1 MSAPNP
7 QAGLEVTTRR
17 TITATTESPDG
28 MTLDELAGLLRRA
41 MAAGMDPHTPIRVRT
56 RAQRRGGV
64 RQRRGGRDPRL
75 SPALGTCSE
84 HLTGRDPA
92 GGSGLPSTGGPG
104 RRCCRSPSCSE
115 PSTDHPPA
123 VPGAVVAAGSE

>member
-41 MAAGMDPHTPIRVRT
+41 MAAGVDPHTPIRVRS
-56 RAQRRGGV
+56 RR
-64 RQRRGGRDPRL
+64 
-75 SPALGTCSE
+75 
-84 HLTGRDPA
+84 
-92 GGSGLPSTGGPG
+92 
-104 RRCCRSPSCSE
+104 
-115 PSTDHPPA
+115 
-123 VPGAVVAAGSE
+123 GAVVSASVEGVATHG

>member
-41 MAAGMDPHTPIRVRT
+41 MAAGMDPHTPIRVRSPP
-56 RAQRRGGV
+56 RRGGV

-75 SPALGTCSE
+75 SPALGTC
-84 HLTGRDPA
+84 
-92 GGSGLPSTGGPG
+92 
-104 RRCCRSPSCSE
+104 
-115 PSTDHPPA
+115 
-123 VPGAVVAAGSE
+123 

>member
-41 MAAGMDPHTPIRVRT
+41 MAAGMDPHTPLRVRT
-56 RAQRRGGV
+56 RRN
-64 RQRRGGRDPRL
+64 
-75 SPALGTCSE
+75 
-84 HLTGRDPA
+84 
-92 GGSGLPSTGGPG
+92 
-104 RRCCRSPSCSE
+104 
-115 PSTDHPPA
+115 
-123 VPGAVVAAGSE
+123 GAVVSASVEGVATGA

>member
-7 QAGLEVTTRR
+7 QLGLEVTTRR

-56 RAQRRGGV
+56 RR
-64 RQRRGGRDPRL
+64 
-75 SPALGTCSE
+75 T
-84 HLTGRDPA
+84 
-92 GGSGLPSTGGPG
+92 
-104 RRCCRSPSCSE
+104 
-115 PSTDHPPA
+115 
-123 VPGAVVAAGSE
+123 GAVLSASVEGVATGA

>member
-41 MAAGMDPHTPIRVRT
+41 MAAGMDPHTPIRVR
-56 RAQRRGGV
+56 ARR
-64 RQRRGGRDPRL
+64 
-75 SPALGTCSE
+75 T
-84 HLTGRDPA
+84 
-92 GGSGLPSTGGPG
+92 
-104 RRCCRSPSCSE
+104 
-115 PSTDHPPA
+115 
-123 VPGAVVAAGSE
+123 GAVLSASVEGVVTGA